1 MKNVLQSIAGVEMY
15 AVFSLLL
22 FVAMFTFMVIL
33 VMRASKK
40 YIDRMARM
48 PLEGDDEQAA
58 VQSTTK
64 H

>member
-1 MKNVLQSIAGVEMY
+1 MKNVLQSIAGVEVY

-40 YIDRMARM
+40 YIDRMAKM
-48 PLEGDDEQAA
+48 PLEGDDEHTT